1 MLNDIWERAGR
12 GEKAGQRTN
21 SGHKTAPSRVVLAGV
36 AAGLLTGCTHVAAHR
51 ERAQSRLREESRVL
65 TTAVVDALNAQPMTN
80 RDACA
85 TLALTLARQEQR
97 IEGLP
102 EKPLQV
108 APLIGEARSMIERG
122 GTPLPAEPACGGM
135 GDGPASHALRE
146 RFAGQDRL
154 IAEERRGE
162 RKLVALGV
170 EKEAERNARISF
182 WTRLTA
188 WLALPLGGLVA
199 LVVFAPAA
207 LPLVGRVLAW
217 VVARL
222 PSMAGAMGVVSVRAF
237 DAVVRGI
244 ERFKEDH
251 KQGASAEPGTD
262 ASQGQAKNGGSATG
276 GPPAALLDHLSREL
290 DADHKELVRC
300 RREAE

>member
-1 MLNDIWERAGR
+1 MLNDTMERVGR
-12 GEKAGQRTN
+12 GEKDLQQ
-21 SGHKTAPSRVVLAGV
+21 SGSGRKQVSTAVVLAGV
-36 AAGLLTGCTHVAAHR
+36 AAGLLSGCTHVAAHR

-65 TTAVVDALNAQPMTN
+65 TTAVVDALNEQPLTN

-85 TLALTLARQEQR
+85 TVALTLARQEQR

-102 EKPLQV
+102 EKPLPV
-108 APLIGEARSMIERG
+108 APLIGEARSAIERG
-122 GTPLPAEPACGGM
+122 ETPLSAEPAAGVT
-135 GDGPASHALRE
+135 GDGPAIRALRE
-146 RFAGQDRL
+146 RFSGQDRL
-154 IAEERRGE
+154 IAEERQGE
-162 RKLVALGV
+162 RKLVAMGV

-199 LVVFAPAA
+199 LVVLAPAA

-244 ERFKEDH
+244 EKFKDDH
-251 KQGASAEPGTD
+251 KQEAASPPETEANLE
-262 ASQGQAKNGGSATG
+262 QAKNGGSAKS

-300 RREAE
+300 RREAG